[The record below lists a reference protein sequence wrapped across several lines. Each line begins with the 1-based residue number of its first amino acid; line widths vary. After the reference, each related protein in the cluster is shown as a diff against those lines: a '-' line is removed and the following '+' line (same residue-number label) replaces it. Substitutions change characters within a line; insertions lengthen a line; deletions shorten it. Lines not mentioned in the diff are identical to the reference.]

1 MKMDFH
7 AGQTKPMKIEEY
19 NAIVEDFT
27 KLSSFTRKMENEL
40 KRKYCHIQPHT
51 LGSIISLL
59 IQRSMK
65 QNYRKSP
72 AISSKYQELYEVAMR
87 DDTKENVILKL
98 SESQG
103 ISPALFAR
111 SLLQGV
117 FSDSTISKK
126 YIKDTTLIDN
136 KDLAY
141 QVFMG
146 IMNDNQYGPYA
157 DVTKQSIGLEYELRL
172 ERELRLMN
180 ITFSDENVLR
190 SRGYDKTP
198 DFKLDVPIAVDGF
211 VINWVESKALFGD
224 EENHSGYLKEQLLCY
239 WNRFGPGLVI
249 YWFGYLET
257 LESTPEVNK
266 MFILRTSFPDKSS
279 ITQYKPDIL

>member
-1 MKMDFH
+1 MTEISP
-7 AGQTKPMKIEEY
+7 QNIMKIEDY
-19 NAIVEDFT
+19 NAIVEDFN
-27 KLSSFTRKMENEL
+27 KLPSFSRKSENEL
-40 KRKYCHIQPHT
+40 KKKYKHISPST

-59 IQRSMK
+59 VQRAMK
-65 QNYRKSP
+65 HSYRKSP
-72 AISSKYQELYEVAMR
+72 LISSKYHEFYEGLMR
-87 DDTKENVILKL
+87 DKSTENVIIQL
-98 SESQG
+98 SDCQG

-111 SLLQGV
+111 SLLQSV
-117 FSDSTISKK
+117 YSDSTVAKK
-126 YIKDTTLIDN
+126 YIKDTTLIED

-141 QVFMG
+141 QVFLG

-157 DVTKQSIGLEYELRL
+157 DIIKQSIGLEYELRL

-211 VINWVESKALFGD
+211 IVNWVESKALFGD

-257 LESTPEVNK
+257 LESTAEVNS
-266 MFILRTSFPDKSS
+266 MFILRTSFPSKSS
-279 ITQYKPDIL
+279 ITQYKMDI

>member
-1 MKMDFH
+1 
-7 AGQTKPMKIEEY
+7 
-19 NAIVEDFT
+19 
-27 KLSSFTRKMENEL
+27 
-40 KRKYCHIQPHT
+40 
-51 LGSIISLL
+51 
-59 IQRSMK
+59 MK